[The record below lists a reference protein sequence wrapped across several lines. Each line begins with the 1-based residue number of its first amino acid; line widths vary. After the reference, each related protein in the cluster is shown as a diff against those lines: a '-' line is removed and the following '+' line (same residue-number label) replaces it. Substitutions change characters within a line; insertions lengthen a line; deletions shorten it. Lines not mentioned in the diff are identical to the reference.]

1 MRIKNL
7 TIVVMLF
14 ISVALRAQSFPGGV
28 TGAEVWYTVNWED
41 SDSEVW
47 PNKAGDKIQLKKCN
61 AVDKSLFNFNASF
74 FSESLCVSYIAPL
87 ENTTGRN
94 AFFVGEP
101 KKSKYPF
108 SHVGTLWRDDL
119 SGIINTEEV
128 VRNFFD
134 FNSKNIYSR
143 EIQANYVGHADASIN
158 FYHSNNYNIDQ
169 KFKSYGYE
177 GETKFYIGE
186 ITPIDPQ
193 VSYEDLSFTG
203 NFPEF
208 ISYQRELSENERN
221 RIESYLALKYGLT
234 LAKDTPYLNSKNLI
248 FWNKQ
253 NNDLFSKRIFGF
265 GNDRTSQLNQLQSQ
279 STHLKD
285 HLVAAV
291 GKIVETNMEKQEL
304 VSIPNNHF
312 LVFGDNDGK
321 PSLSNR
327 NSQNIQYWKKVWLA
341 QRTGKVMDKQPI
353 HFKLYLNE
361 ELIEYLTGYPE
372 HTIWFMHDKYVG
384 HDEVSDF
391 EGGHIGYYNGEID
404 LENKTAYFK
413 DVYFDSD
420 KNIYDQYTFGVGP
433 EMVVQAYIKG
443 CKSDRLNLVIDITGG
458 RPSYNIIVESSEGS
472 FEDET
477 GNSSYMFNAVEGV
490 TYNIVVVD
498 SEGLE
503 SELEILAEPW
513 GFSLDL
519 GPDQYLTD
527 DEPEI
532 LLDAGEEISDPQAS
546 YHWYL
551 DDVLL
556 SETSSVL
563 VVSEPGTYKVEV
575 ISEDLSCSIKD
586 EINVY
591 RKSFSATLDVIEGC
605 DEQHNVLTITIEDG
619 TPNFTT
625 SLVSQE
631 GETTNYAHSGST
643 TISNISY
650 GTYMVTVT
658 DALGDT
664 VSSFVTFAA
673 PPTNLGVDIYA
684 QMEAFCDTVTYD
696 DCSLNYN
703 HPYFDDPYFVNG
715 IGNPFSLD
723 ASLGVDSGL
732 NLNYEWFVNGESL
745 GLYTPNIEFQPAEG
759 SDDYCFLLGEI
770 EASSEPRFTVVA
782 TSPLSNCSVSQSF
795 VVRYVCP
802 VLPGNP
808 SISAEADNSEG
819 AQGSKLEFT
828 TSVYPNPVKSGS
840 DFVYNVA
847 SSQEFDGVVEVY
859 TINGVQL
866 YQRDVQGDSNYDLTF
881 NLNSSG
887 VYLIRV
893 TSSLGIVKTNRI
905 IIN

>member
-1 MRIKNL
+1 MKIKNL
-7 TIVVMLF
+7 LSVVMFFLC
-14 ISVALRAQSFPGGV
+14 VALGAQNFPGGV
-28 TGAEVWYTVNWED
+28 IGAEVWYAVNWQ
-41 SDSEVW
+41 DSEVEIW
-47 PNKAGDKIQLKKCN
+47 PNKAIGNIELKKCS

-74 FSESLCVSYIAPL
+74 SVETLCVSYMASL

-94 AFFVGEP
+94 VFFVGEP
-101 KKSKYPF
+101 KKPKY
-108 SHVGTLWRDDL
+108 SLSYLGSLWRDDL
-119 SGIINTEEV
+119 GTSVNTDNII
-128 VRNFFD
+128 RNFFD
-134 FNSKNIYSR
+134 FNSRNIYAQ
-143 EIQANYVGHADASIN
+143 EVQANYTGYADASIN
-158 FYHSNNYNIDQ
+158 FYHSNHYNIDQ

-177 GETKFYIGE
+177 GETLFYIGKP
-186 ITPIDPQ
+186 TLIDPQ
-193 VSYEDLSFTG
+193 VNYEDLSFGG

-208 ISYQRELSENERN
+208 ISYPRELSENERN
-221 RIESYLALKYGLT
+221 RVESYLALKYGLT
-234 LAKDTPYLNSKNLI
+234 LSKDTPYLNSKNLI
-248 FWNKQ
+248 FWNTQ

-265 GNDRTSQLNQLQSQ
+265 GKDMTSNLNQLQSQ
-279 STHLKD
+279 STHLKK
-285 HLVAAV
+285 HLVAAIE
-291 GKIVETNMEKQEL
+291 KIVETNMEKQEL

-321 PSLSNR
+321 TALVKG
-327 NSQNIQYWKKVWLA
+327 NSHNIKYWEKVWLA
-341 QRTGKVMDKQPI
+341 QRTGKDMGKHPI
-353 HFKLYLNE
+353 DFKLYLNE
-361 ELIEYLTGYPE
+361 DFVDFLIENPELTV
-372 HTIWFMHDKYVG
+372 WFMHDKYVG
-384 HDEVSDF
+384 YDEVSDF
-391 EGGHIGYYNGEID
+391 EGGHIEYHNGEID

-413 DVYFDSD
+413 KIYFDSD
-420 KNIYDQYTFGVGP
+420 QNIYDQYTFGVGP
-433 EMVVQAYIKG
+433 EMIVQAYVKG
-443 CKSDRLNLVIDITGG
+443 CKEDRLRIVLNITGG
-458 RPSYNIIVESSEGS
+458 RPGYNIVVESDEGG

-477 GNSSYMFNAVEGV
+477 ENNSYTFSAIAGV
-490 TYNIVVVD
+490 TYNITVTD
-498 SEGLE
+498 SEGLTTQ
-503 SELEILAEPW
+503 LEILADPW
-513 GFSLDL
+513 GFNLNL
-519 GPDQYLTD
+519 GPDQYLSD

-532 LLDAGEEISDPQAS
+532 LLDAGEEITDPEAS
-546 YHWYL
+546 YQWYL
-551 DDVLL
+551 DGVLL
-556 SETSSVL
+556 DESSSVL
-563 VVSEPGTYKVEV
+563 TVSEPGTYKVV
-575 ISEDLSCSIKD
+575 VTSEDLSCAVKD
-586 EINVY
+586 EINIY
-591 RKSFSATLDVIEGC
+591 RKSFSAAFDVIEGC
-605 DEQHNVLTITIEDG
+605 DEQHNVLTITIVDG
-619 TPNFTT
+619 SPNFTT
-625 SLVSQE
+625 SLVNQGNE
-631 GETTNYAHSGST
+631 VINYAHSGST

-658 DALGDT
+658 DAVGDT

-696 DCSLNYN
+696 CNLNYN

-715 IGNPFSLD
+715 NGNPFSLD
-723 ASLGVDSGL
+723 ASLGVNNSLG
-732 NLNYEWFVNGESL
+732 LNYEWFVNGESL

-759 SDDYCFLLGEI
+759 SNDYCFLLGET
-770 EASSEPRFTVVA
+770 EAPSEPIFTVVA